1 MEFIQSRFQN
11 VFSRFY
17 EMLCGMLWYVVFA
30 LVFSYFFSSDLNLLT
45 SFIITV
51 VFTFCSVCYFVF
63 VYKDASKLIRV
74 NDAKFVLVDYK
85 TVTEIN
91 WEDFQG
97 YKISKTIPYQ
107 VIIKSKVYG
116 TNTRF
121 SYYAF
126 SSKQRKQLFEV
137 LQSK

>member
-1 MEFIQSRFQN
+1 
-11 VFSRFY
+11 
-17 EMLCGMLWYVVFA
+17 MLCGMLWYIVFA
-30 LVFSYFFSSDLNLLT
+30 FVFSYFSSSELSFLT
-45 SFIITV
+45 YFIMSV
-51 VFTFCSVCYFVF
+51 GFTCCSTLYFIF
-63 VYKDASKLIRV
+63 VYKNASKIIRT
-74 NDAKFVLVDYK
+74 NDEKFVLVDYK

-107 VIIKSKVYG
+107 VILKSKIYG

-126 SSKQRKQLFEV
+126 SSKQRKQIFEV